1 MGKPVDS
8 AKLVDVP
15 ETPIECRNLVGGEWK
30 QPSGGSLDV
39 TSPYTGGLIGRVG
52 LSTAADVDAA
62 VTAAERAAAEWRL
75 VPLKERTQTLFRYRE
90 IVMRDL
96 DRVSNLAA
104 LEAGKTVAEA
114 RAGVLKGLEVAEYAL
129 SLQNLDDGG
138 LLEVSR
144 GVTCEVRREPL
155 GVVAGITPFNFPA
168 MVPMWMYP
176 IAITVGNAFVLKP
189 SEKVPLT
196 ACAMGELMIEAG
208 YPPGVFSIV
217 HGQRE
222 AVEALIDH
230 PTVKAIGF
238 VGSSPVAKSVYRRAA
253 DHGKRALAL
262 GGAKNHLIVVPDA
275 DPEITVPGVVSSF
288 TGCAG
293 QRCMA
298 ASLLVAVG
306 DVDALL
312 ERIVGA
318 AEKLELGREM
328 GAIIDRASLERLRKD
343 VDRAVQEGAKLV
355 LDGRG
360 TAGPGKGWEGGN
372 WMAPT
377 VLDHAR
383 PEMECA
389 TRELFGPVLTIVR
402 VKTLDEALALER
414 QNKYG
419 NATSLFTTR
428 GATARYVA
436 ERSTSGMIG
445 VNIGVP
451 VPREPFSFGGTKES
465 RFGHGDMTGRSGA
478 DFWTQL
484 KKVTT
489 KWAMQPDQTWMS

>member
-1 MGKPVDS
+1 M
-8 AKLVDVP
+8 VDVP
-15 ETPIECRNLVGGEWK
+15 ETPIEGRNLVGGEWK
-30 QPSGGSLDV
+30 EPSGGSLDV
-39 TSPYTGGLIGRVG
+39 TSPYTGGVVGRIG

-62 VTAAERAAAEWRL
+62 VTAADRAAADWRL
-75 VPLKERTQTLFRYRE
+75 VPLKERTQALFRYRE
-90 IVMRDL
+90 LVLRDL
-96 DRVSNLAA
+96 DGLSNLAA

-114 RAGVLKGLEVAEYAL
+114 RAGVLKGIEVAEYAL

-144 GVTCEVRREPL
+144 GVSCEVRREPL

-196 ACAMGELMIEAG
+196 SCAMGELMIEAG

-222 AVEALIDH
+222 AVETLIDH
-230 PTVKAIGF
+230 PAVRAIGF

-275 DPEITVPGVVSSF
+275 DPEITVSGVVSSF

-306 DVDALL
+306 DCDALL
-312 ERIVGA
+312 ERIVEA
-318 AEKLELGREM
+318 AGKLALGREM
-328 GAIIDRASLERLRKD
+328 GAIIDRASLDRLRKD
-343 VDRAVQEGAKLV
+343 VDRAVEEGAELV
-355 LDGRG
+355 LDGRS
-360 TAGPGKGWEGGN
+360 TAPPGKAWEGGH

-389 TRELFGPVLTIVR
+389 TRELFGPVLTILR

-414 QNKYG
+414 QNRYG

-465 RFGHGDMTGRSGA
+465 RFGHGDMTGRGGA
-478 DFWTQL
+478 DFWTYL

-489 KWAMQPDQTWMS
+489 KWAMAPDQTWMS

>member
-1 MGKPVDS
+1 
-8 AKLVDVP
+8 
-15 ETPIECRNLVGGEWK
+15 
-30 QPSGGSLDV
+30 
-39 TSPYTGGLIGRVG
+39 
-52 LSTAADVDAA
+52 
-62 VTAAERAAAEWRL
+62 
-75 VPLKERTQTLFRYRE
+75 
-90 IVMRDL
+90 
-96 DRVSNLAA
+96 
-104 LEAGKTVAEA
+104 
-114 RAGVLKGLEVAEYAL
+114 
-129 SLQNLDDGG
+129 
-138 LLEVSR
+138 
-144 GVTCEVRREPL
+144 
-155 GVVAGITPFNFPA
+155 
-168 MVPMWMYP
+168 
-176 IAITVGNAFVLKP
+176 
-189 SEKVPLT
+189 
-196 ACAMGELMIEAG
+196 MIEAG
-208 YPPGVFSIV
+208 YPPSVFSIV

-230 PTVKAIGF
+230 PSVKAIGF
-238 VGSSPVAKSVYRRAA
+238 VGSSAVAKSVYRRAA

-275 DPEITVPGVVSSF
+275 DPDITVAGVVSSF

-306 DVDALL
+306 DCDALIDRVV
-312 ERIVGA
+312 EA
-318 AEKLELGREM
+318 ASRFVLGREM
-328 GAIIDRASLERLRKD
+328 GAIIDRASLERLHAD
-343 VDRAVQEGAKLV
+343 VDRAVGEGAKLV

-360 TAGPGKGWEGGN
+360 TPGPGKGWEDGH

-414 QNKYG
+414 QNRYG

-478 DFWTQL
+478 DFWTYL